1 VNSVSED
8 TGTETTLW
16 ESDSTHPKLA
26 DEIRGGLREVMDP
39 ELGLSIIALG
49 LVRQVQVDEEAVNV
63 RMILTTPFCPY
74 GPALLDQTRTKVEE
88 VAGMETSIELG
99 MEPWHPQ
106 LMEDGAAA
114 DWGFF

>member
-1 VNSVSED
+1 VTED
-8 TGTETTLW
+8 TEIQATLW

-26 DEIRGGLREVMDP
+26 EKIRSGLREVMDP

-49 LVRQVQVDEEAVNV
+49 LVRQVQIDEDAINV

-74 GPALLDQTRTKVEE
+74 GPALLDQTRTKVQE
-88 VAGMETSIELG
+88 VAEMETSIELG

-106 LMEDGAAA
+106 LMEEGAAA

>member
-1 VNSVSED
+1 MSED
-8 TGTETTLW
+8 TGTQATLW

-26 DEIRGGLREVMDP
+26 EQIRAGLREVMDP

-49 LVRQVQVDEEAVNV
+49 LVRQVQVDGDAVNV

-74 GPALLDQTRTKVEE
+74 GPALLDQTRSKVEE
-88 VAGMETSIELG
+88 VAERETNIELG

-106 LMEDGAAA
+106 LMEEGAAA